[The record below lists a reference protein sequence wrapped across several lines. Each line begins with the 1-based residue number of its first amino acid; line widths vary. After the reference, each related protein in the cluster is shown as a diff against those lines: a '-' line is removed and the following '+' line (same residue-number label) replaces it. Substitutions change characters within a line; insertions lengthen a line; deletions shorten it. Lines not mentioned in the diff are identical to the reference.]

1 MPLLFYAGFG
11 AVAVGVRTVLENLV
25 WNGTTIDGHA
35 FSSQLRV
42 GRMIALYATN
52 IVAIACTLGFAVP
65 WARIRLARYRVE
77 SLALLPAGPL
87 VSHAMPADLDTSAAG
102 SELSEAMEFDVGL

>member
-1 MPLLFYAGFG
+1 
-11 AVAVGVRTVLENLV
+11 
-25 WNGTTIDGHA
+25 
-35 FSSQLRV
+35 
-42 GRMIALYATN
+42 MIALYATN

-87 VSHAMPADLDTSAAG
+87 VSHAMPADLDTGAAG
-102 SELSEAMEFDVGL
+102 SELSEAMDFDVGL